1 MKNSRVFNQQLLSG
15 ASHWLPSY
23 SNAVFTIMYTYFCRA
38 SNIML
43 IIFIIIVI
51 FDALQ
56 TYVYIIVKT
65 AFEYEG
71 NQWDAWLV
79 LLLLL

>member
-1 MKNSRVFNQQLLSG
+1 
-15 ASHWLPSY
+15 
-23 SNAVFTIMYTYFCRA
+23 
-38 SNIML
+38 ML